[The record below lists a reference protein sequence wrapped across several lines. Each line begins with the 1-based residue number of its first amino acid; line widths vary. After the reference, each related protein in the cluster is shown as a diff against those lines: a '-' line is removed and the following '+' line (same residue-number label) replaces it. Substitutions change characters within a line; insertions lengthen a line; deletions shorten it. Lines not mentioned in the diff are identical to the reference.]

1 MDIIYFASALGA
13 FSGSLFTIAFLIVL
27 GVGNLLLLLLTRN
40 SRRKR
45 KAGNYVM
52 GCLSIFLIVVGVAI
66 SVATY
71 NSYQNGDTTVLVQV
85 EEKNIVKRNCKSITR
100 VCTDYV
106 VEATDG
112 RKYYSFALHE
122 SLWENIEI
130 SACYNLTYYPPK
142 PLLGD
147 YLQQDNEYADLYEA
161 VANIVLI
168 QKANCP

>member
-1 MDIIYFASALGA
+1 MDVIYSASPFGA
-13 FSGSLFTIAFLIVL
+13 FSSTLIYIGFFFAL
-27 GVGNLLLLLLTRN
+27 GFGNLLLAFLTR
-40 SRRKR
+40 RRKR
-45 KAGNYVM
+45 RRGSDYVM
-52 GCLSIFLIVVGVAI
+52 GCLSIFLIVVGIAVSI
-66 SVATY
+66 ATY
-71 NSYQNGDTTVLVQV
+71 NSFQNGDETVRVKV
-85 EEKNIVKRNCKSITR
+85 DEKNIVKRNCKSITR

-112 RKYYSFALHE
+112 HKYYDFALHE
-122 SLWENIEI
+122 SVWENIEI
-130 SACYNLTYYPPK
+130 NACYNLTYYPPK